1 MELTRSTI
9 GRADR
14 EPIWSRR
21 WDIEIGLVDR
31 QGQPDKLSGDGRRAS
46 RSATDLESAEAKGAS
61 RLPGLFDGAP
71 RDDVPLRTSDAWRR
85 RRRRGE
91 VKLYGAWGSA
101 HAAMARNA
109 LALKGV
115 AYEHVEEDLDSKSD
129 TLLRLNP
136 VHGGKVPVLLVDG
149 QPLAESLVII
159 EYKHGYPPEPRARA
173 AARFWARFFHD
184 EVSPPS
190 RAVVLADAE
199 AERAELAREVK
210 ARMAVMEAGIAED
223 FFAGDG
229 EGPFVCTGGAPG
241 CLTLYLA
248 RAPWGPGVEIVEP
261 GVMPRVHAAVA
272 AFDEMAAGFGTTVP
286 DELLLAKL
294 LERKARSRAA
304 AA

>member
-1 MELTRSTI
+1 
-9 GRADR
+9 
-14 EPIWSRR
+14 
-21 WDIEIGLVDR
+21 
-31 QGQPDKLSGDGRRAS
+31 
-46 RSATDLESAEAKGAS
+46 
-61 RLPGLFDGAP
+61 
-71 RDDVPLRTSDAWRR
+71 
-85 RRRRGE
+85 
-91 VKLYGAWGSA
+91 
-101 HAAMARNA
+101 MARNA

-159 EYKHGYPPEPRARA
+159 EYV
-173 AARFWARFFHD
+173 D
-184 EVSPPS
+184 EI
-190 RAVVLADAE
+190 DM
-199 AERAELAREVK
+199 ARETRVP
-210 ARMAVMEAGIAED
+210 A
-223 FFAGDG
+223 
-229 EGPFVCTGGAPG
+229 GAPG
-241 CLTLYLA
+241 ARRGEVLGAVLPRRGVAAVARGGARGRRGGAGGAGAGGEGADGRDGGRDSGGLLRRRRRGALRVHGRSPGLLDVILGSCAVGTRVLA
-248 RAPWGPGVEIVEP
+248 AVSRVEIVEP

>member
-1 MELTRSTI
+1 
-9 GRADR
+9 
-14 EPIWSRR
+14 
-21 WDIEIGLVDR
+21 
-31 QGQPDKLSGDGRRAS
+31 
-46 RSATDLESAEAKGAS
+46 
-61 RLPGLFDGAP
+61 
-71 RDDVPLRTSDAWRR
+71 
-85 RRRRGE
+85 
-91 VKLYGAWGSA
+91 
-101 HAAMARNA
+101 MARNA

-115 AYEHVEEDLDSKSD
+115 RCEYVEEDLDNKSD

-159 EYKHGYPPEPRARA
+159 EYVDEAWPESPPALLPPEPRARA

-184 EVSPPS
+184 EVSPLS

-223 FFAGDG
+223 FAGDG
-229 EGPFVCTGGAPG
+229 EGPFVHGRSPG
-241 CLTLYLA
+241 LLDVIIGSCAVGTRVLA
-248 RAPWGPGVEIVEP
+248 AVSGVEIVEP
-261 GVMPRVHAAVA
+261 GATPRVHAAVA
-272 AFDEMAAGFGTTVP
+272 AFDELAKGFGTTVP